1 MARYDVN
8 TTTLGTLLEDPEVVA
23 ILDEHAPGL
32 TANPVIAMA
41 SGMSAGQAMAMAGG
55 MIGADKVEA
64 ITAAVEALD

>member
-1 MARYDVN
+1 MARYDIN

-23 ILDEHAPGL
+23 ILEEHSPGL
-32 TANPVIAMA
+32 TSNPMIGMA
-41 SGMSAGQAMAMAGG
+41 SGMAAGQAMTMAGG